1 MSTAEPVHR
10 FQPGQSGNPRGR
22 PTGVP
27 NKITIEI
34 KQFCQDLLSSE
45 KYRQRLKRD
54 VEQRKVAPAI
64 EALLFAYAWGK
75 PVERLELARPGGF
88 ADLARMSDAELKAH
102 AAALIEKL

>member
-22 PTGVP
+22 PKGVP
-27 NKITIEI
+27 NRITIEV
-34 KQFCQDLLSSE
+34 KNSARNFLSSE
-45 KYRQRLKRD
+45 KYRQRLRRD
-54 VEQRKVAPAI
+54 VELREVAPAI